1 MDSFR
6 LISLLGILSIIV
18 LFIARV
24 FTGDM
29 GLAICA
35 LLIVIIDLCIYFFS
49 PQVVLS
55 MARAKPF
62 PAHAAPEI
70 SATLEDLARK
80 ANIPTPALYL
90 TPDPQ
95 PNIFSVGRNM
105 SHASVAVTRG
115 LVEVLSPSE
124 IRAVMAHE
132 LAHISHNE
140 ILIHS
145 ISATLAGLIT
155 AVLPVQTLTRKHS
168 EDGSNASHG
177 NSLGALLLLIVAPLA
192 SYVIKFVSSDKV
204 EYKADFSGATLTRE
218 PLILARALEKIHL
231 AVQEEIPLMSPNPA
245 LGHLYIANP
254 FHSKTLTTLFS
265 THPPMEERIARLKTM
280 LV

>member
-6 LISLLGILSIIV
+6 LVSLLGVLSIIV

-24 FTGDM
+24 LTGDM

-49 PQVVLS
+49 PRIVLS

-62 PAHAAPEI
+62 PIHAAHEI
-70 SATLEDLARK
+70 AAALEDLSRQ
-80 ANIPTPALYL
+80 ANIPTPDLYL

-95 PNIFSVGRNM
+95 PNIFSVGRNT
-105 SHASVAVTRG
+105 SHASIAVTRG
-115 LVEVLSPSE
+115 LVEVLSLSE

-132 LAHISHNE
+132 IGHIAHNE

-145 ISATLAGLIT
+145 ISATLAGLLT
-155 AVLPVQTLTRKHS
+155 AVLPVQTLTSKHS
-168 EDGSNASHG
+168 EEGSTSHG
-177 NSLGALLLLIVAPLA
+177 NSLGALLLLIVAPIA

-204 EYKADFSGATLTRE
+204 EYKADFYGATLTRE
-218 PLILARALEKIHL
+218 PIILARALEKIHL

-265 THPPMEERIARLKTM
+265 THPQMEERITRLKTM